1 MEITIDKSSDCS
13 ATLQATVPAGDVSQ
27 LQDSIISS
35 YAAQAQIPGFRRG
48 KAPKSVILK
57 RFADAIR
64 EELEGRLTE
73 KITGEALEQNP
84 ELKVLDFGKAESSVQ
99 EDGSFTYSSTLTI
112 IPSFELPEYM
122 GLEVT
127 VPSDEVADSEIDEA
141 LEQFAQQN
149 AKFEPVEREAAMGD
163 VAVIDFTT
171 TVDGKPT
178 AEALGK
184 PVGFLEGREGHW
196 VFLEA
201 DSFMPGLAEGLVGTK
216 AGDKKDIAISVPENF
231 PFAEL
236 VGKELLFHAEVKEVR
251 EKQVPEVTVDL
262 FASAVPGKTM
272 EEIRTIVGDNL
283 KQRKQSANN
292 ELKADQISEHL
303 AEAASFELPEKLV
316 EQEMYNTL
324 QRKIYAAMQA
334 GEKDIEGAMEK
345 MRDEA
350 REETRRNL
358 RVYFIVQDIAR
369 KENVDVTDQEMMNAI
384 AQMAQQEKVTNLKSF
399 IKKLRKEGRLPG
411 VRLSILTSKTIDLL
425 VRNAKVTV
433 SDEAAAEGSADE
445 AKA

>member
-1 MEITIDKSSDCS
+1 MDITIDKPSDCS
-13 ATLQATVPAGDVSQ
+13 ATLQATVPASDVSQ
-27 LQDSIISS
+27 LQDSIIAT

-48 KAPKSVILK
+48 KAPKKVILK

-64 EELEGRLTE
+64 EEFESRLSE
-73 KITGEALEQNP
+73 RVADEALAQNP
-84 ELKVLDFGKAESSVQ
+84 DLKVLDFGKPETGIQ
-99 EDGSFTYSSTLTI
+99 EDGSFTYKTTLTVV
-112 IPSFELPEYM
+112 PAFDLPEYM
-122 GLEVT
+122 GLEVS
-127 VPSDEVADSEIDEA
+127 VPTDEVSDSEVDEA
-141 LEQFAQQN
+141 LDQFAQQN
-149 AKFEPVEREAAMGD
+149 AKFEPVDREAAMGD

-196 VFLEA
+196 VYLEV

-216 AGDKKDIAISVPENF
+216 AGDKKDISITVPENF

-236 VGKELLFHAEVKEVR
+236 VGKELVFHTETKEVR
-251 EKQVPEVTVDL
+251 EKQVPEVNAEL
-262 FASAVPGKTM
+262 FASALPGKTLD
-272 EEIRTIVGDNL
+272 EIRTIVHDNL
-283 KQRKQSANN
+283 KQKKESDNN
-292 ELKADQISEHL
+292 ELKADQISEQL
-303 AEAASFELPEKLV
+303 ADAVSFELPEQLV

-324 QRKIYAAMQA
+324 QRKMYAAMQA

-369 KENVDVTDQEMMNAI
+369 KENIDVADQEIMTAI
-384 AQMAQQEKVTNLKSF
+384 ARMAQQEKATNMKSF
-399 IKKLRKEGRLPG
+399 VKKLRKEGRLPG

-425 VRNAKVTV
+425 VKNAKVTV
-433 SDEAAAEGSADE
+433 KAEDAEA
-445 AKA
+445 

>member
-1 MEITIDKSSDCS
+1 MEITIDKTSDCS
-13 ATLQATVPAGDVSQ
+13 ATLQATVPASDVSRI
-27 LQDSIISS
+27 QDNIIST

-57 RFADAIR
+57 RFAEPIR
-64 EELEGRLTE
+64 EELVAKLSEMVADD
-73 KITGEALEQNP
+73 ALSQNP
-84 ELKVLDFGKAESSVQ
+84 DLKVLDFGKPECGVQ
-99 EDGSFTYSSTLTI
+99 EDGSFTYSTTLTV
-112 IPSFELPEYM
+112 IPSFDLPEYM
-122 GLEVT
+122 GLEVS
-127 VPSDEVADSEIDEA
+127 VPADEVTDAEIDEA
-141 LEQFAQQN
+141 LDQFAQQN

-196 VFLEA
+196 VFLEE
-201 DSFMPGLAEGLVGTK
+201 DSFMPGLAEGLVGAK
-216 AGDKKDIAISVPENF
+216 ASDNKDIVISVPENF

-236 VGKELLFHAEVKEVR
+236 VGKELVFHAEVKEVR

-262 FASAVPGKTM
+262 FAAAVPGKTM
-272 EEIRTIVGDNL
+272 EEIRTIVSDNL
-283 KQRKQSANN
+283 KIRKQNTNN
-292 ELKADQISEHL
+292 ELKADQISEKL
-303 AEAASFELPEKLV
+303 ADSASFELPEKLV

-369 KENVDVTDQEMMNAI
+369 KENVDVTDKEMMDAI
-384 AQMAQQEKVTNLKSF
+384 ARMAQQEKATNLKSF

-433 SDEAAAEGSADE
+433 SDEGSETSGDE